1 MAQNPLQQYF
11 RQPKIYISLPSN
23 GLYNKPGVIQG
34 DPAHLPI
41 FGMTGMDEIMM
52 KTPDAL
58 LTGESTAKVINSCCP
73 SITDPWDLSNLD
85 TDLVLA
91 AIRIATY
98 GNELQLADKCKGCGT
113 DNEYSMDLNKLIDHY
128 TQCQYDNTVVL
139 QELKI
144 IIRPLTYKQS
154 TEFSTRNFQLQQ
166 QLNQSLMLED
176 EIEKKTLMND
186 IFQKLATVRNE
197 VFASGIESID
207 TGKQVVTERAFI
219 EEFIANADSSVMSAV
234 GKQIEKNQKT
244 WTSPPQQVQC
254 SHCGKETTLSIDLDQ
269 SNFFVTA

>member
-1 MAQNPLQQYF
+1 MANNPLQQYF
-11 RQPKIYISLPSN
+11 RQPKIYISLPSQ
-23 GLYNKPGVIQG
+23 GLYNKPGTIQG
-34 DPAHLPI
+34 DPTRLPV

-98 GNELQLADKCKGCGT
+98 SNELQLADKCKKCGT
-113 DNEYSMDLNKLIDHY
+113 DNEYSMDLNRLMDHY
-128 TQCQYDNTVVL
+128 AQCQYDNTVVL

-144 IIRPLTYKQS
+144 IIRPLNYKQS
-154 TEFSTRNFQLQQ
+154 TEFSTKNFQLQQ
-166 QLNQSLMLED
+166 QLNQSILLED
-176 EIEKKTLMND
+176 EVEKKTIMND
-186 IFQKLATVRNE
+186 IFQKLATIRNE
-197 VFASGIESID
+197 VFALGIESID

-219 EEFIANADSSVMSAV
+219 EEFIANADSSVMSTI
-234 GKQIEKNQKT
+234 GKQIEKNQRT
-244 WTSPPQQVQC
+244 WTSPLQTVRC
-254 SHCGKETTLSIDLDQ
+254 GHCDAEATLSIELDQ

>member
-11 RQPKIYISLPSN
+11 RQPKIYISLPSG
-23 GLYNKPGVIQG
+23 GLYNKPGTLQG
-34 DPAHLPI
+34 DPAHLPV
-41 FGMTGMDEIMM
+41 FGMTGMDEIML

-58 LTGESTAKVINSCCP
+58 LTGESTAKVIQSCCP

-98 GNELQLADKCKGCGT
+98 GSELHLADKCKKCGT

-128 TQCQYDNTVVL
+128 SQCQYDNTVVL
-139 QELKI
+139 QDLKI
-144 IIRPLTYKQS
+144 IIKPLSYKQS
-154 TEFSTRNFQLQQ
+154 TDFSTQNFQLQQ
-166 QLNQSLMLED
+166 QLNQAVLMED
-176 EIEKKTLMND
+176 ELEKKTVMAD

-207 TGKQVVTERAFI
+207 TGKVVVTERAFI
-219 EEFIANADSSVMSAV
+219 EEFIANADSSVMTAV
-234 GKQIEKNQKT
+234 GKQIEKNQKI
-244 WTSPPQQVQC
+244 WTSPPQTVTC
-254 SHCGKETTLSIDLDQ
+254 SHCGQESTLSIDLDQ